1 MSVSAVAT
9 VPTPKNQLLGK
20 TLASGWTLIERLEPS
35 KGSSGGNF
43 GTGYKATKGGEI
55 AFVKA
60 IDFVD
65 ALNAA
70 DPLKALTELSA
81 IANFEKDVLAFC
93 AERGMTKILRFIGH
107 EYISHD
113 GSNNPLTRVSCLIME
128 SGTEDLRRLL
138 NASGAASCAWNL
150 QVLRDVALAISQLHK
165 GGIAHQDIKPSNVIE
180 VAAAAAHGKNAMKVG
195 DLGRVVRR
203 ALAGPFDGLPWP
215 GDPRYAPP
223 ERWYGYVPADWTD
236 ARDASDAYML
246 GSLMIYL
253 FTGATLQSL
262 VANMLPPA
270 FLPGNWSGS
279 FDQDLMPVLV
289 DVHLRVLNDHLMPHV
304 EPSLA
309 DSIFAIARNL
319 THPDPLK
326 RGDANARKQSGR
338 PVGMD
343 RVHQKLSAVALSA
356 MAIERGKKSA

>member
-1 MSVSAVAT
+1 MSVPAAAI
-9 VPTPKNQLLGK
+9 PITPKSQLLGK

-43 GTGYKATKGGEI
+43 GVGYKATKGNEI

-60 IDFVD
+60 IDFVE

-70 DPLKALTELSA
+70 DPLLELTKLST

-93 AERGMTKILRFIGH
+93 AEHGMSKVLRYIGH
-107 EYISHD
+107 EYISSD

-128 SGTEDLRRLL
+128 AGTEDLRRRL
-138 NASGAASCAWNL
+138 NTTGAASCAWNL
-150 QVLRDVALAISQLHK
+150 QVLRDVALAIAQLHK

-180 VAAAAAHGKNAMKVG
+180 VADSGNGESTMKVG

-203 ALAGPFDGLPWP
+203 KQAGPFDGLAWP

-223 ERWYGYVPADWTD
+223 ERWYNYVPADWSD

-246 GSLMIYL
+246 GSLMVYL

-262 VANMLPPA
+262 VYNKIPPA
-270 FLPGNWSGS
+270 FLPGTWSGS

-289 DVHLRVLNDHLMPHV
+289 DVHSRVLNEHLLPRL

-309 DSIFAIARNL
+309 DAIFAIARSL
-319 THPDPLK
+319 TNPDPLK
-326 RGDANARKQSGR
+326 RGDVNARKQTGR

-343 RVHQKLSAVALSA
+343 RLHQKLMAIVFSS
-356 MAIERGKKSA
+356 MAIERGKKRV

>member
-1 MSVSAVAT
+1 MSVSAAAIL
-9 VPTPKNQLLGK
+9 PTPKSQLLGK

-43 GTGYKATKGGEI
+43 GVGYKATKGNEV

-60 IDFVD
+60 IDFVE
-65 ALNAA
+65 ALNAD
-70 DPLKALTELSA
+70 DPLLELTKLSA
-81 IANFEKDVLAFC
+81 IANFEKEVLAFC
-93 AERGMTKILRFIGH
+93 AERRMSKILRYIGH
-107 EYISHD
+107 EYISSD
-113 GSNNPLTRVSCLIME
+113 DSNNPLTRVSCLIME

-138 NASGAASCAWNL
+138 NTSGAASCAWNL
-150 QVLRDVALAISQLHK
+150 QVLKDVALAISQLHK
-165 GGIAHQDIKPSNVIE
+165 AGIAHQDIKPSNVIE
-180 VAAAAAHGKNAMKVG
+180 VATSIQGKNAMKVG

-203 ALAGPFDGLPWP
+203 TQAGPFDGLAWP

-223 ERWYGYVPADWTD
+223 ERWYNYIPADWSD

-262 VANMLPPA
+262 VVNILPSA
-270 FLPGNWSGS
+270 FLPGTWSGS

-289 DVHLRVLNDHLMPHV
+289 DVHLRVLNEHLLPRLD
-304 EPSLA
+304 PALA
-309 DSIFAIARNL
+309 DAIYAIARNL
-319 THPDPLK
+319 THPDPFK
-326 RGDANARKQSGR
+326 RGDANARKQAGR

-343 RVHQKLSAVALSA
+343 RLHQKLMAIVFRS
-356 MAIERGKKSA
+356 MAIERGKRPA